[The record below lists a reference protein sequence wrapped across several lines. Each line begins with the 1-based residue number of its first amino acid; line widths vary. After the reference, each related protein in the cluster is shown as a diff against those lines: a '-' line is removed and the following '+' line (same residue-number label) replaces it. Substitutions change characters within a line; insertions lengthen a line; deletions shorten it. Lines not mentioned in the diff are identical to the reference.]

1 MHQKGAET
9 AGFQNIPD
17 VNVSAGHTWARKWR
31 SRTKILRRCP
41 SVRETKYTGR
51 QQGHTLV
58 TTLRPATRT
67 YKAGNKRERKK
78 ERERER
84 EREKFMDNQIDD

>member
-1 MHQKGAET
+1 
-9 AGFQNIPD
+9 
-17 VNVSAGHTWARKWR
+17 
-31 SRTKILRRCP
+31 
-41 SVRETKYTGR
+41 
-51 QQGHTLV
+51 V

-84 EREKFMDNQIDD
+84 EREKFIDNQIDD